1 MSPGK
6 WTLSTLRD
14 LLVRSGFYVVLAVVF
29 LLFSFTTRNFATLGN
44 VLAMLHAMAPLVIM
58 SCGMALVVFSGKLDI
73 SIGSIAMVSCT
84 AAVFLMRD
92 HGVHPVVAFGVTLAC
107 GALLGA
113 INGAVVAYLGINPLI
128 ATLGA
133 MIALRGVAL
142 QVTKAVLIPVPESVR
157 VLGNAA
163 VGPVFIDIFVLLA
176 VAIAVHVLHRRT
188 VLGRQINAIGSGEDV
203 AQRIG
208 IPVRRRVFTSFVL
221 SGLLASF
228 GGYLSLLQVGAISG
242 YLGRGMEF
250 TAVAVVVVGGIS
262 LFGGRGAVLPGVL
275 VGAFT
280 FQVIQNGLNQLG
292 ANPYV
297 YNVVTG
303 AVIFVAMYADAL
315 KSGRIRLTRRKFAPQ
330 GS

>member
-1 MSPGK
+1 MSLRR
-6 WTLSTLRD
+6 WTVAGVRD
-14 LLVRSGFYVVLAVVF
+14 LLLRHAFYVVLAAVF
-29 LLFSFTTRNFATLGN
+29 LLFSFTTRNFATGAN
-44 VLAMLHAMAPLVIM
+44 MMAMLHAMSPLVVF
-58 SCGMALVVFSGKLDI
+58 SCAMAVVVFSGKLDI
-73 SIGSIAMVSCT
+73 SIGSIAMASCT
-84 AAVFLMRD
+84 VAVWLMRG
-92 HGVHPVVAFGVTLAC
+92 HGVHPALAFAATLAC

-113 INGAVVAYLGINPLI
+113 FNGFVVAILGVNPLI

-133 MIALRGVAL
+133 MIALRGACL
-142 QVTKAVLIPVPESVR
+142 QYTKAVFIPVPESVR

-163 VGPVFIDIFVLLA
+163 LGPVFYDIFVLLA
-176 VAIAVHVLHRRT
+176 VAAAVHLLHRRT
-188 VLGRQINAIGSGEDV
+188 VFGRHVNAIGNGEEV

-208 IPVRRRVFTSFVL
+208 IPVRRRVFVSFVL

-228 GGYLSLLQVGAISG
+228 AGTLSLLQVGAISG

-262 LFGGRGAVLPGVL
+262 LFGGRGAVMPGVL

-280 FQVIQNGLNQLG
+280 FQIIQNGLNQLG

-303 AVIFVAMYADAL
+303 VIIFVAMYADAL
-315 KSGRIRLTRRKFAPQ
+315 KSGRIRISRRKVAPQ
-330 GS
+330 GP